1 MFVAEKKT
9 KLLERWTPAD
19 LNQWHCWSQQCQ
31 KGVFHMAFLES
42 GTSFGWKD
50 KMLSAVAVLVVMLR
64 CWKVSTNG
72 VIMLWTLVDPSARRP
87 WWSEVVRRRW
97 ASWTVSL
104 GRRRLRAFFDSQR
117 LEEKGQSVSEV
128 VISFFLWGGARVY
141 GSLCCIL
148 QAVATGVLKIQRP
161 WICRVIWEHVG
172 IFLWWTSGIST
183 RMFGKISSRR
193 WWERPMSWFQPGRR
207 RSTRRNEFLSL
218 VDLGCWE

>member
-1 MFVAEKKT
+1 MT
-9 KLLERWTPAD
+9 
-19 LNQWHCWSQQCQ
+19 
-31 KGVFHMAFLES
+31 FLES

-50 KMLSAVAVLVVMLR
+50 KMLSADAVLVVMLR

-72 VIMLWTLVDPSARRP
+72 VTMLWTLVDPCGPFSQATMVIRSCAEEMGKLDSVAGKAALKSIFWLAKIGGER
-87 WWSEVVRRRW
+87 SECVRGGY
-97 ASWTVSL
+97 L
-104 GRRRLRAFFDSQR
+104 
-117 LEEKGQSVSEV
+117 
-128 VISFFLWGGARVY
+128 FFLWGGARVY

-148 QAVATGVLKIQRP
+148 QAVATGVLFTSNY

>member
-31 KGVFHMAFLES
+31 KGVFHMTFLES

-50 KMLSAVAVLVVMLR
+50 KMLSADAVLVVMLR
-64 CWKVSTNG
+64 LLLFQPTGSPCCG
-72 VIMLWTLVDPSARRP
+72 PLWTLVDPSARRP

-104 GRRRLRAFFDSQR
+104 GRRLLRAFFDSQR
-117 LEEKGQSVSEV
+117 LEEKGQSVSEA

-207 RSTRRNEFLSL
+207 RSTRRTSFW
-218 VDLGCWE
+218 V